1 MKVFILLL
9 IGTLGVA
16 IPLLWV
22 SGTLTSIV
30 YFFRHREGATQKEGA
45 LSLNPHLGLTMADG
59 GDPIEKK
66 KEQG

>member
-1 MKVFILLL
+1 MKMLILIL
-9 IGTLGVA
+9 ICALGVA
-16 IPLLWV
+16 IPMLWV
-22 SGTLTSIV
+22 TGTLTSIV

-66 KEQG
+66 KE